1 MNNDYKQIYKNTGLV
16 PRTYDQAYN
25 TPDYA
30 TGFWKCET
38 PNKKAIKLL
47 ISWVVAI
54 TMVGLI
60 MFSLYAL
67 VYMFS
72 GTGGF
77 GGVYA

>member
-38 PNKKAIKLL
+38 PNEKSIKT
-47 ISWVVAI
+47 IITWVVAI
-54 TMVGLI
+54 LMVGFILS
-60 MFSLYAL
+60 SLYAL
-67 VYMFS
+67 FYMFA
-72 GTGGF
+72 G
-77 GGVYA
+77 